1 MPLFKK
7 QIADGGPISNPQRN
21 YKVFHDHKGSCST
34 CLTIPTISKGEILL
48 LEMGE
53 AIKIEEL
60 AKQMITLSGLK
71 LKDEHNPDGDI
82 EIKTT
87 GLRPGEKL
95 FEELLV
101 DNNSEPTI
109 HPLICKAKEAEI
121 DQELFQKDLEI
132 LEEGI
137 KRTILN

>member
-1 MPLFKK
+1 
-7 QIADGGPISNPQRN
+7 
-21 YKVFHDHKGSCST
+21 
-34 CLTIPTISKGEILL
+34 
-48 LEMGE
+48 
-53 AIKIEEL
+53 
-60 AKQMITLSGLK
+60 MITLSGLK

-109 HPLICKAKEAEI
+109 HPLIYKAKEAEI

-137 KRTILN
+137 KNNDFKLVSHTLKRIVPEWDYTHSKK